1 MEKASQSP
9 FLDSH
14 GAVRASTACPVD
26 TESPSLELVAWIWA
40 RLLSLSSIRTDQ
52 SPVFL
57 LNGSVIKV
65 DLFARSIHPANRQTL
80 SVIPGIPTKFTAV
93 VVGDYSPNQLD
104 STSTSLLTWFVNPTA
119 QTSILHSTTDMD
131 ITAVHQINN
140 RLTNLIQEQTKSGL
154 QVELSVSELPAM
166 SVSNPSP
173 CILPGSQLL
182 HELAL
187 GGSYDP
193 SDSNHAVEFLAADG
207 NICCLSYRA
216 LDQLSS
222 KLAAKIAYAAAQH
235 NATEKIVVPV
245 LLPQSL
251 ELYITW
257 LAILKAGGAFCPLTT
272 DAPPERIEFILQ
284 DVAASVMIT
293 QGTLASRIPRNVSV
307 TVINTDGILKTVDED
322 EKDQEE
328 GQRATTPYPCAK
340 ILPSNLAY
348 VMYTSGSTGRPKGVG
363 ISHRAATQSLLA
375 HNDLIPPFNRFLQFA
390 SPTFDVSVFEVFFPF
405 MRRATLIGSDREQ
418 LLLDISH
425 VMTEM
430 RVDAAELTPTVA
442 GELLRTRA
450 AAPSLRVLL
459 TIGEMLTKHVV
470 EEFGGTAHSD
480 GILHGMYGPTEAAI
494 HCTAATHFQS
504 TSVVN
509 LIGKPFKTVS
519 AFIMSLEPEDKS
531 IPHELE
537 TLPIGEIGELVV
549 GGPQLADG
557 YINRPEENA
566 KAFIESPLYGRLY
579 RTGDKARMLPSGE
592 IECFGR
598 ISSGQVKLRG
608 QRLELGEIEHVI
620 LRAPKVRS
628 AVVIVSGGS
637 LAAFVLASDEGIG
650 DRELRDICR
659 QWLPRFM
666 VPGEFIIL
674 NQFPQLP
681 SGKVDRKALE
691 AEFAHRRSAVSST
704 GQQSFRDEVEE
715 TISSCVRD
723 VLEKQLSSTE
733 SLVAGGLDSLAAI
746 RLASHLLD
754 AGIRLD
760 VAQLLDADSVDGI
773 WKLAKEIEE
782 TKPTEGTQAS
792 LRRIRQLVFDAGA
805 AKIDALG
812 LSSRVVNI
820 EPSTHIQQAMILET
834 VRHTKAYCNWVELE
848 FQSSIDSMAIEN
860 AFKKLLERNSLLR
873 SGFVEIGLKDQ
884 TYAQFTWKALD
895 EWKIQRRDEFDYD
908 LSLATENDLLHPFQI
923 QFKELKG
930 NLRVL
935 VHIHHALYDGW
946 SWQLILKDL
955 HCILMGEETP
965 LKPGYNIVTDFF
977 IEHKLSEA
985 ANSSSLFWRDQL
997 QDMLTGTLPNF
1008 HGHTDTTPGTCEVI
1022 DVLDISMAKLH
1033 DVSQHLMVSRQTIFQ
1048 AAFCYILSTY
1058 IGSDDVIFGT
1068 VFSGRTLPVK
1078 GIETVLGPCIRT
1090 LPTRMKLD
1098 KMQTVSDLLLAI
1110 QNMNRKSLEH
1120 GSLPLQEIK
1129 KSSGID
1135 LHENLFETA
1144 IVWQESIWTNDATN
1158 AHFKEVGTAEFLEF
1172 ALLLEFEPREDKI
1185 HAKATYQNSIFP
1197 REQIQILLEQIDMV
1211 ASIIIDSPMLP
1222 LHEIGT
1228 HLPLST
1234 LSISNQDP
1242 ETHKDRSSLVTGVE
1256 TIALIEPT
1264 RHAIEILI
1272 QTNEDDISP
1281 RIQNL
1286 SYGQLN
1292 SQANR
1297 LAHYLIQQGLTRD
1310 HLAAVFLD
1318 KSIDSYI
1325 SMLAVAKIGAGLLPI
1340 TSQTFSQALGSIR
1353 ASVDIQPWIIRP
1365 SASHYGALNSPHSF
1379 SQIFLPLNFDDYS
1392 DENLL
1397 TTHDSFY
1404 IVCADDSPASKD
1416 LVTCAYLSHHS
1427 LQSHV
1432 NVLMESYPTAV
1443 GSKLLQAAPS
1453 PLNASIIESF
1463 ITWHMGMTLCLA
1475 STEDMTKRPKYVINT
1490 INATHLHVTPTLAGR
1505 LNPEDVPSVR
1515 YLLISGETL
1524 TDKVRQSWSGAGLHY
1539 GYETFGLAGICT
1551 LSSHVKHSTSL
1562 GNIGKPLENTS
1573 VMLLSDKDQSTL
1585 VPRGAA
1591 GELCFGGDQLARVF
1605 PVHRDQ
1611 GFGNFVA
1618 HPHLGRIYRSGEYG
1632 RLLPDGSILLVS
1644 RLDQGYMKDHSA
1656 KFEDID
1662 HAINSSKFVE
1672 DAKTMVLRNPLTGR
1686 QQPVTLW
1693 IPSSTTERLPNP
1705 NDLALISQDLFK
1717 ELGERLTPSSMPTL
1731 LVPMQNMPMTESFKA
1746 DYDQIQGYIERMSLD
1761 ELESLSLEHDE
1772 DTDGEFTDVEKTI
1785 AGALAAVVEVDIQL
1799 ISKNM
1804 SFYKLGLDSLS
1815 AISFSRRLQEL
1826 GCGRMAVSTILHHS
1840 SVAQLGHVI
1849 NLRTDGTQPQP
1860 NGPQT
1865 SYSTTF
1871 DEEFILDIKKN
1882 VEADQDSSVQDVYPC
1897 TPLQEAMLAADSD
1910 MNSAYFNHLLLRVS
1924 TKMEALKSVWAS
1936 MLLRHDILRTCF
1948 KSTHDK
1954 RFAFAQIV
1962 LSEADLPWSDVETSS
1977 QTFNQDVAQTKS
1989 EFEHKSPVN
1998 GKLPYSLTAFVD
2010 SATHETHLL
2019 LSIHHALYDGEGIS
2033 NLLREIQLVLNGDE
2047 LPAPTNFGEFV
2058 RFTASASAD
2067 NSDQF
2072 WDRYL
2077 AEVSPTLLSSSEELQ
2092 DSEHPFAS
2100 RQIHVNI
2107 QHSLASFKQK
2117 CKQISVTPLNV
2128 FHTAWARLLSLHSN
2142 SSDVCFG
2149 NVFSCRTV
2157 LLEGVESIVGPCF
2170 NTLPMR
2176 VKLPSSATN
2185 SDILKLSQ
2193 KNNNSVLP
2201 HQLSSLRQLQ
2211 RRALNGH
2218 SQLFDTLVIF
2228 QSSDNDLD
2236 PRHWELLEDEG
2247 NMGFPLICEIIPRE
2261 NRDLISVCLHF
2272 HTSVLTHAMVELLS
2286 QNFLA
2291 LIEHTLQ
2298 YPSAQASDRAII
2310 GANPP
2315 QIFEFDRPSLPE
2327 SVHRSIAESQIV
2339 RPWSYQEEA
2348 LRNIICKFSG
2358 VDEDAVSLHTTIF
2371 QLGLDSIHAVQIA
2384 GQLRSLGFGISAGD
2398 ILEAASIDKIASFLE
2413 SNGKED
2419 NGVEFDFVSFENQHL
2434 HSVCEQYGLAPQTV
2448 QALRPCTPVQNGM
2461 LALFT
2466 HSHGKTYF
2474 NHMPLRFSKP
2484 LDRALLKEAWIKVM
2498 DQHDMLR
2505 TGFIQLSNQQYP
2517 FAMITY
2523 QEGFDIPWKEISKA
2537 SADVPATQEQM
2548 VLKNLHQPPWQ
2559 VTIEASDT
2567 VDTLHFSGL
2576 HALYD
2581 AQSLESIF
2589 SGVMAIYEGKEL
2601 IKPSPIEATLG
2612 PLLIESQKQT
2622 QSTKEYWQEIATDM
2636 RPSKFPDM
2644 NPLRTENSKLLSSS
2658 VLSSTSLPDLEARCR
2673 ELGVTLQAAGQA
2685 AWARLLTAYTG
2696 ERNVT
2701 FGTVLSGRNLSA
2713 AAQHAVFPCLVTVPS
2728 PHNMEGSNLE
2738 LLQRTLKRNA
2748 SLIKNQFTPLA
2759 QIQRWLGSDEPLFD
2773 TLFVYQKFTNQL
2785 NETKNWQVID
2795 EETRIDYPVSI
2806 ELVPSLTD
2814 LEIRISYRSD
2824 ILPQD
2829 QALTLLDQ
2837 YDNLLKHTIFSPDS
2851 TADDYL
2857 FLEKSLLSITPAK
2870 EKTLPSPVSLLHQFV
2885 EENAI
2890 KLPSKIA
2897 FEFAY
2902 GVSSDSLQKQTWSY
2916 QQFNEDGNRV
2926 AHFLQA
2932 KGATPG
2938 GLVAI
2943 CFDKCPEASIAIL
2956 GILKAGCA
2964 YLAID
2969 PSAPISRKQF
2979 IMDDSQS
2986 SILLCNSARK
2996 AELKGLNNVTI
3007 EAMDEPDKLKDLPCT
3022 SPLLS
3027 REIQPDDT
3035 CYCLYTSGTTG
3046 APKGCEITHDN
3057 AVQAM
3062 LAFQILFSPHWDE
3075 ESRWLQFASFHFDVS
3090 VLEQYWSWSVGICVT
3105 SCPRDLLFEDL
3116 PGTIQKLQIT
3126 HIDLTPSLARLV
3138 HPNEVPSLT
3147 RGVFITGGEAL
3158 KQEILDDWGK
3168 HGVIYNGYGPT
3179 EVTIGCTMLPRMRAN
3194 DKASNIGPQF
3204 DNVGSYVFR
3213 PGTSM
3218 PVLRGGLGE
3227 LCVSGP
3233 LVGKGY
3239 LNRAELTEERFQ
3251 YLPEYDDR
3259 IYRTGD
3265 LVRILFDGS
3274 FQFLGR
3280 IDDQVKL
3287 RGQRLE
3293 IGEINEVIKQATPDV
3308 NEVAT
3313 LVVKHPKQSKD
3324 QLVSFVTRVNHS
3336 DKRSSTVEI
3345 RAFADSGA
3353 TLSTVK
3359 AACHAH
3365 LPGYMV
3371 PTHIIPLTAFPLSAN
3386 NKADMKVLK
3395 SLYQE
3400 LSLED
3405 IQSLTAMTTNQA
3417 AKSAQE
3423 EKLIALL
3430 TKFIGS
3436 TQLVISSWS
3445 SIYELGLDS
3454 ISVIGFSRS
3463 LREAGFS
3470 QAQPSLIMKHPT
3482 ISAMAAALET
3492 STGSTNSLHNLHR
3505 NAKQAI
3511 QAFAHKNSHSVIQ
3524 SLGLTGPEVQH
3535 IAPCT
3540 PLQEGIIYHF
3550 LSSTKPMYCSSFTF
3564 DLDSNIILDKLRASW
3579 EEAQSQ
3585 IQMLRARFLPS
3596 PDGYAQ
3602 VILKHDALPWF
3613 QAKVLSEDHIES
3625 LQKKQQQLWISK
3637 LNGLS
3642 TNLWEVGVITS
3653 PKKSI
3658 MCLNMFHALYD
3669 GNSLGLLLNMVKDI
3683 YHGHSMT
3690 PDDTPRF
3697 SDILHLGPL
3706 CKDPKAELFWK
3717 EHLANCQ
3724 FKPLPGSKE
3733 NKGDSFVQRS
3743 RINTT
3748 DTLDHLKK
3756 SLGVSDQAILHAC
3769 WLLTLQRHYNY
3780 VPPLGIIVSGRAI
3793 DLPGIENVVGPL
3805 FNTLPSNVQLR
3816 GLKSWADA
3824 ARRCHEYHVSTMQF
3838 QYTPLRDIVKWLGRN
3853 PDEPLFDSLFVFQ
3866 RENNDDNDD
3875 ESTSRLWN
3883 PIDSEAEHEYP
3894 LAFEV
3899 VRHNT
3904 KGLTLTLA
3912 TKDHAMPSQMAQEI
3926 LSSFEQVLIEFA
3938 KTPEHEMPYLNGVM
3952 DASPAEV
3959 NGEPKV
3965 NGTSHHL
3972 ENGYSFEWGPQACTI
3987 RDAIASLA
3995 GVDGASVGEETSIFE
4010 VGLDSIDAI
4019 KLSSRLSKL
4028 GVKIPVSIIMRS
4040 RNIKTMVGSLAVSD
4054 DHEQNGAAP
4063 ALGAMERALTESLK
4077 KENLMPVDVCRVLPA
4092 TPIQEGMV
4100 AEMFSSG
4107 YQHYY
4112 NHEILKIEP
4121 HVNLEGL
4128 QNAWTAVVKAHPI
4141 LRTSFVEVSDPQIAA
4156 SYAQVIHDDNTFDFQ
4171 IVHIETTTMSSVI
4184 ETQRGRAST
4193 ELKGR
4198 PLLTVTIC
4206 VDGNDRYLILSISHA
4221 LYDGWSINLL
4231 HEDVAKSYNGEACT
4245 RPSSDIILEQILSSS
4260 GEKAVKFWRTTL
4272 SNLTPATFPP
4282 GPHSQTNSDEVHRA
4296 EAALSVSF
4304 KKADAFCKRHGVTM
4318 QALMVACWSLVL
4330 ATHVKELDV
4339 VFGLVFSGR
4348 NVAESDNIMFPTMN
4362 TVAMRV
4368 ILHGTRLDLVKY
4380 IQETILEMSE
4390 YQHFPLRRARP
4401 DNSSRPLFDT
4411 LFIYQKRPSETGQ
4424 SAQNLYNSTG
4434 DGAAD
4439 VEYPVCAE
4447 VEGVGEDLIGRVA
4460 CRASVLG
4467 KDDTME
4473 LLGHISHVLASIIDD
4488 SSQETIGF
4496 TEDHMSICGRPVSRD
4511 SSSQGTDS
4519 SELRPRS
4526 SSTDWSPM
4534 ESKIRSVLSVV
4545 SGVPENMIDQASNI
4559 FELGLDSISAIKVA
4573 ALLKKQSIKLTVSDM
4588 LKAGSITNMTKA
4600 VDTQHVDLTQREVTE
4615 ALQQSM
4621 GGIPVNSLL
4630 ESYGVPTDHIQ
4641 TASPT
4646 TAGQTYFLA
4655 MHSLNPEVFYPQFF
4669 YFSPKKLSKDIL
4681 NYAWSFLISQTPILR
4696 TAFIP
4701 TENLRL
4707 PYIQAVFKYVHNP
4720 VRWHEDLD
4728 TQVTIANI
4736 ERKFGSVPVELHAC
4750 QTNQG
4755 TALTLKI
4762 HHALY
4767 DAISLPSMMDEL
4779 SQICDKGQF
4788 ELKARPRDIS
4798 QLVAIQHVRSPEN
4811 VRRQFWQT
4819 YLDGI
4824 SIREREKQ
4832 PVGEFGAIQ
4841 QHYRPGLVSNMSC
4854 AETAAKLQGLS
4865 IQSIFLAMY
4874 SRVHVQTFGNAEE
4887 LVVGLYLANRSYV
4900 TEGLSELVAPTVN
4913 IVPLRLD
4920 NNISGD
4926 RESLFAAAKKIQNDI
4941 NLVNMIEHAG
4951 VSLVEIGE
4959 WTGVRINTCIN
4970 FLRLPEMETPIDT
4983 GAPQVAFR
4991 AIQHEELEDLNG
5003 SKLSKTAPSLTHGD
5017 TAALSSDTQV
5027 IRAAAST
5034 AAMKNVFWPTID
5046 VEAAIRKDRL
5056 DFGLFGPNARL
5067 DHDTASQM
5075 IANMQQ
5081 EMEVLLDTLS

>member
-1 MEKASQSP
+1 MEKPSQFP

-14 GAVRASTACPVD
+14 GAVRASNACPVD
-26 TESPSLELVAWIWA
+26 TDGPSLELVAWIWA
-40 RLLSLSSIRTDQ
+40 RLLSSITVDQ

-65 DLFARSIHPANRQTL
+65 DLFARSIHPANCQTL

-93 VVGDYSPNQLD
+93 VVGDYSPNTLD
-104 STSTSLLTWFVNPTA
+104 STSLLTWFVNPTA
-119 QTSILHSTTDMD
+119 QTSILHSTTDMG
-131 ITAVHQINN
+131 TATVHQMNN

-207 NICCLSYRA
+207 NICCLSYRS

-222 KLAAKIAYAAAQH
+222 KLAAKIAQAAAQT
-235 NATEKIVVPV
+235 NATGKMVVPV

-257 LAILKAGGAFCPLTT
+257 LAVLKAGGAFCPLNT

-293 QGTLASRIPRNVSV
+293 QGTLATRVPRNVSV
-307 TVINTDGILKTVDED
+307 TVINTDGILETVDED
-322 EKDQEE
+322 EKYQEE
-328 GQRATTPYPCAK
+328 GQRATNPYLYSE

-418 LLLDISH
+418 MLLDISH

-504 TSVVN
+504 SSVVN

-537 TLPIGEIGELVV
+537 TIPMGEIGELVV

-691 AEFAHRRSAVSST
+691 AQFAHRRSATSST
-704 GQQSFRDEVEE
+704 GQQPFRDEVEE
-715 TISSCVRD
+715 TISSCVSD
-723 VLEKQLSSTE
+723 VLDKQLSSIE
-733 SLVAGGLDSLAAI
+733 SLVSGGLDSLAAI

-773 WKLAKEIEE
+773 WKLAKEMEE
-782 TKPTEGTQAS
+782 TKPTEDTQAG
-792 LRRIRQLVFDAGA
+792 LHRLRQLVSDAGS
-805 AKIDALG
+805 AKINALG
-812 LSSRVVNI
+812 LSSQVVNI

-834 VRHTKAYCNWVELE
+834 VRHARAYCNWVELE
-848 FQSSIDSMAIEN
+848 FQSSIGSIAIEK

-873 SGFVEIGLKDQ
+873 SGFVEVGLKDQ
-884 TYAQFTWKALD
+884 TYARFTWKVLD
-895 EWKIQRRDEFDYD
+895 EWKIQRRHEFSYD
-908 LSLATENDLLHPFQI
+908 LSLVTEHDLLHPFQI
-923 QFKELKG
+923 QFKEKKE

-955 HCILMGEETP
+955 HCILKGEETP
-965 LKPGYNIVTDFF
+965 PKPGYNIVTDFF
-977 IEHKLSEA
+977 IEHKLSGA
-985 ANSSSLFWRDQL
+985 ADSSSLFWRDQL
-997 QDMLTGTLPNF
+997 QDMPTSALPNF
-1008 HGHTDTTPGTCEVI
+1008 HGHIDTTSGTCEVI
-1022 DVLDISMAKLH
+1022 DVLDISVPKLH
-1033 DVSQHLMVSRQTIFQ
+1033 DFSQRLMVSRQTIFQ

-1058 IGSDDVIFGT
+1058 LGSDDIVFGT

-1078 GIETVLGPCIRT
+1078 GIEVVLGPCIRT

-1098 KMQTVSDLLLAI
+1098 KMQNVADLLLAI

-1135 LHENLFETA
+1135 LHESLFETA
-1144 IVWQESIWTNDATN
+1144 IVWQESIWTNDTN
-1158 AHFKEVGTAEFLEF
+1158 SAHFKEVSTAEFLEF
-1172 ALLLEFEPREDKI
+1172 ALLLEFEPREDRI

-1222 LHEIGT
+1222 LHEVGA

-1234 LSISNQDP
+1234 LSISNQNP
-1242 ETHKDRSSLVTGVE
+1242 ETHKYRSSLVTGVE
-1256 TIALIEPT
+1256 TTALVEPT
-1264 RHAIEILI
+1264 RQAIEILI
-1272 QTNEDDISP
+1272 QTNEETVSP
-1281 RIQNL
+1281 RLQTL

-1292 SQANR
+1292 SRANR
-1297 LAHYLIQQGLTRD
+1297 LAHYLIQQGLTRY

-1340 TSQTFSQALGSIR
+1340 TSQTFSQVLGSIR
-1353 ASVDIQPWIIRP
+1353 TSVDIQPWIIRP
-1365 SASHYGALNSPHSF
+1365 STSHYGALNSSHSF
-1379 SQIFLPLNFDDYS
+1379 SQIFLPVNFDDYS

-1404 IVCADDSPASKD
+1404 MVCADDTPANKD
-1416 LVTCAYLSHHS
+1416 LATCAYLSHHS
-1427 LQSHV
+1427 LQSHI
-1432 NVLMESYPTAV
+1432 NVLKESYPTAV

-1453 PLNASIIESF
+1453 PLNASIMESF
-1463 ITWHMGMTLCLA
+1463 LAWHMGITLCLA
-1475 STEDMTKRPKYVINT
+1475 STEDMTKRPTYVINT
-1490 INATHLHVTPTLAGR
+1490 MNATHLHLTPTLAGR
-1505 LNPEDVPSVR
+1505 LKPDDVPSVR
-1515 YLLISGETL
+1515 YLLISGEKMTAQ
-1524 TDKVRQSWSGAGLHY
+1524 VRQSWSGAGLHH

-1551 LSSHVKHSTSL
+1551 LSSDVKHSTSL

-1573 VMLLSDKDQSTL
+1573 VMLLSDKDSFTL
-1585 VPRGAA
+1585 VPRGAT
-1591 GELCFGGDQLARVF
+1591 GELCFGGDQVARVF

-1611 GFGNFVA
+1611 SFGNFVE

-1632 RLLPDGSILLVS
+1632 RLLPDGSILLVPA
-1644 RLDQGYMKDHSA
+1644 LDQGSVKTHSTT
-1656 KFEDID
+1656 FEEID
-1662 HAINSSKFVE
+1662 HAVISSKFVE
-1672 DAKTMVLRNPLTGR
+1672 DTKTMILRNPLTAR
-1686 QQPVTLW
+1686 QQPVTIW
-1693 IPSSTTERLPNP
+1693 IPSSTTEGFPNST
-1705 NDLALISQDLFK
+1705 DLALISQDLFT
-1717 ELGERLTPSSMPTL
+1717 ELDQRLAPYSMPTL
-1731 LVPMQNMPMTESFKA
+1731 LVPMQNMPMTQFFKT
-1746 DYDQIQGYIERMSLD
+1746 DYDQIQEYIEHMSLE
-1761 ELESLSLEHDE
+1761 ELESFSLERDE
-1772 DTDGEFTDVEKTI
+1772 NTDGEFTNVEKII
-1785 AGALAAVVEVDIQL
+1785 AGALAAVIEVDIQN
-1799 ISKNM
+1799 INKNT

-1815 AISFSRRLQEL
+1815 AISFSRKLQEL
-1826 GCGRMAVSTILHHS
+1826 ECGRIAVSTILHHS
-1840 SVAQLGHVI
+1840 SVSQLGHVI
-1849 NLRTDGTQPQP
+1849 TLGTDSNQPRP
-1860 NGPQT
+1860 NGPQASSLT
-1865 SYSTTF
+1865 IF
-1871 DEEFILDIKKN
+1871 DEEFIIDIKKN
-1882 VEADQDSSVQDVYPC
+1882 VAADQNSSVQDVYPC

-1910 MNSAYFNHLLLRVS
+1910 TSSAYFNHLLLRVN
-1924 TKMEALKSVWAS
+1924 TKVEALKSVWAH

-1948 KSTHDK
+1948 KPTYDK
-1954 RFAFAQIV
+1954 RSAFAQIV
-1962 LSEADLPWSDVETSS
+1962 LSEAALPWSDVETSS
-1977 QTFNQDVAQTKS
+1977 HNFNQDVAKTKS
-1989 EFEHKSPVN
+1989 EFEHQSPVN
-1998 GKLPYSLTAFVD
+1998 GKLPYSLTAFAD

-2033 NLLREIQLVLNGDE
+2033 NLLRDIQLVLNGDE
-2047 LPAPTNFGEFV
+2047 LPTPTPFGAFV
-2058 RFTASASAD
+2058 KYTASVSAD
-2067 NSDQF
+2067 QSDKF

-2077 AEVSPTLLSSSEELQ
+2077 AGASPTLLSSSQKLQ
-2092 DSEHPFAS
+2092 DSDRAFAS
-2100 RQIHVNI
+2100 SQVHVNI
-2107 QHSLASFKQK
+2107 KDSLTSFKQK

-2128 FHTAWARLLSLHSN
+2128 FHAAWARLLSLHSD

-2176 VKLPSSATN
+2176 VKLPSTATN

-2193 KNNNSVLP
+2193 KNNSHVLP
-2201 HQLSSLRQLQ
+2201 HQLSSLRRIQ

-2218 SQLFDTLVIF
+2218 SRLFDTLVIF
-2228 QSSDNDLD
+2228 QSSDNELD
-2236 PRHWELLEDEG
+2236 PRCWELVEDEG
-2247 NMGFPLICEIIPRE
+2247 NMGFPLICEIIPHE
-2261 NRDLISVCLHF
+2261 NRDNISVCLHF
-2272 HTSVLTHAMVELLS
+2272 HTSVLTPATVELLS
-2286 QNFLA
+2286 QDFLA

-2298 YPSAQASDRAII
+2298 YPSAQASDRAIV
-2310 GANPP
+2310 GAGSP
-2315 QIFEFDRPSLPE
+2315 QIFELNGPSLPE
-2327 SVHRSIAESQIV
+2327 SVHRSIADSQIA

-2348 LRNIICKFSG
+2348 LRDIICKFSA
-2358 VDEDAVSLHTTIF
+2358 VDEDTVSLHTTIF

-2419 NGVEFDFVSFENQHL
+2419 KNVEFDFSSFEDQHL
-2434 HSVCEQYGLAPQTV
+2434 HSVCENYGLATQTV

-2466 HSHGKTYF
+2466 HSHGNTYF
-2474 NHMPLRFSKP
+2474 NHMRLKFSKP

-2523 QEGFDIPWKEISKA
+2523 QKGLDIPWNETSKA
-2537 SADVPATQEQM
+2537 SADVPATHEQA

-2559 VTIEASDT
+2559 VIVESSDT

-2589 SGVMAIYEGKEL
+2589 SDVMAVYEGKKL

-2612 PLLIESQKQT
+2612 PLLIESQKQM
-2622 QSTKEYWQEIATDM
+2622 QSTQEYWQGLATDM
-2636 RPSKFPDM
+2636 HPSKFPDM
-2644 NPLRTENSKLLSSS
+2644 HPLRTENPKLISSS
-2658 VLSSTSLPDLEARCR
+2658 VRSSTSLQDLEARCR
-2673 ELGVTLQAAGQA
+2673 DLGVTLQAAGQA
-2685 AWARLLTAYTG
+2685 AWTRLLTAYTG

-2713 AAQHAVFPCLVTVPS
+2713 AAQHAVFPCLVTLPS

-2748 SLIKNQFTPLA
+2748 PLIKNQFTPLA

-2773 TLFVYQKFTNQL
+2773 TLFVYQKFTNQS
-2785 NETKNWQVID
+2785 NETKHWQIID
-2795 EETRIDYPVSI
+2795 EDTRIDYPVSI
-2806 ELVPSLTD
+2806 ELVPSLAD

-2824 ILPQD
+2824 ILPQA

-2837 YDNLLKHTIFSPDS
+2837 YDKLLKHTLSSPDS
-2851 TADDYL
+2851 SADDYL
-2857 FLEKSLLSITPAK
+2857 FLENKLLSITPAK

-2885 EENAI
+2885 EENAVKI
-2890 KLPSKIA
+2890 PGKIA

-2902 GVSSDSLQKQTWSY
+2902 GADSDSLQKHTWSY

-2932 KGATPG
+2932 KGATPR

-2943 CFDKCPEASIAIL
+2943 CFDKCPEASVAIL

-2986 SILLCNSARK
+2986 KILLCNFARK
-2996 AELKGLNNVTI
+2996 AELEGLNNVII
-3007 EAMDEPDKLKDLPCT
+3007 EAMDEPDKLKEFSYE

-3046 APKGCEITHDN
+3046 TPKGCEITHDN

-3062 LAFQILFSPHWDE
+3062 LAFQRLFSPHWDE
-3075 ESRWLQFASFHFDVS
+3075 DSRWLQFASFHFDVS

-3116 PGTIQKLQIT
+3116 PGTIQKLQVT

-3179 EVTIGCTMLPRMRAN
+3179 EVTIGCTMLPRMRSN

-3213 PGTSM
+3213 PGTST
-3218 PVLRGGLGE
+3218 PVLRGGIGE

-3239 LNRAELTEERFQ
+3239 LNRAELTKERFQ
-3251 YLPEYDDR
+3251 YLPEYEDR

-3293 IGEINEVIKQATPDV
+3293 IGEINEVIKQATPGV

-3324 QLVSFVTRVNHS
+3324 QLVSFVTRVNDS
-3336 DKRSSTVEI
+3336 DKRSNAVEI
-3345 RAFADSGA
+3345 RAFADDGA

-3371 PTHIIPLTAFPLSAN
+3371 PTHIIPLTSVPLSAN
-3386 NKADMKVLK
+3386 NKADMKILK

-3400 LSLED
+3400 LSLEE
-3405 IQSLTAMTTNQA
+3405 IQSLTAMTTIQA
-3417 AKSAQE
+3417 TKTAQE
-3423 EKLIALL
+3423 EKLIAVL
-3430 TKFIGS
+3430 TKFLGS
-3436 TQLVISSWS
+3436 TELAISSWS

-3454 ISVIGFSRS
+3454 ISVIAFSRS

-3470 QAQPSLIMKHPT
+3470 QAQPSLIMKYPT
-3482 ISAMAAALET
+3482 IGAMASALEA
-3492 STGSTNSLHNLHR
+3492 STESSNSQRKLHR
-3505 NAKQAI
+3505 NAKRAI
-3511 QAFAHKNSHSVIQ
+3511 QAFAHKHSHSFIQ
-3524 SLGLTGPEVQH
+3524 YLGLTGPEVQH

-3540 PLQEGIIYHF
+3540 ALQEGIIYHF

-3564 DLDSNIILDKLRASW
+3564 DLDSNIDLDKLRASW
-3579 EEAQSQ
+3579 EQAQSQ
-3585 IQMLRARFLPS
+3585 IQMLRARFLSS

-3613 QAKVLSEDHIES
+3613 QSKVISEGDIEIV
-3625 LQKKQQQLWISK
+3625 QKEKQQLWIFK
-3637 LNGLS
+3637 LNDLS

-3653 PKKSI
+3653 PEKSI
-3658 MCLNMFHALYD
+3658 MCLNIFHALYD

-3683 YHGHSMT
+3683 YHGHSMI
-3690 PDDTPRF
+3690 PDNISHF
-3697 SDILHLGPL
+3697 SDMLHLGPL

-3717 EHLANCQ
+3717 DHLANCQ
-3724 FKPLPGSKE
+3724 FKPLPGLEE
-3733 NKGDSFVQRS
+3733 NQGTSFVQKS
-3743 RINTT
+3743 RISTT

-3780 VPPLGIIVSGRAI
+3780 VPALGIIVSGRTI
-3793 DLPGIENVVGPL
+3793 DVPGIEEVVGPL

-3866 RENNDDNDD
+3866 RENVDDDD
-3875 ESTSRLWN
+3875 ESTSTLWE

-3904 KGLTLTLA
+3904 KGLALTLA
-3912 TKDHAMPSQMAQEI
+3912 TKDHAMSSQMAQEI
-3926 LSSFEQVLIEFA
+3926 LSSFEQVLTEFA

-3952 DASPAEV
+3952 EASPGEDI
-3959 NGEPKV
+3959 GEPKV
-3965 NGTSHHL
+3965 KGTSHHL
-3972 ENGYSFEWGPQACTI
+3972 ENGCSFEWGPEACTI

-3995 GVDGASVGEETSIFE
+3995 GVDGASVSEETSIFE

-4028 GVKIPVSIIMRS
+4028 GVKVPVSVIMRS
-4040 RNIKTMVGSLAVSD
+4040 RNIKSMVGNMAISD
-4054 DHEQNGAAP
+4054 HHEQNGAASM
-4063 ALGAMERALTESLK
+4063 LGELEQALTESLK
-4077 KENLMPVDVCRVLPA
+4077 RENLMPVDACRVLPA
-4092 TPIQEGMV
+4092 TPIQEGMI
-4100 AEMFSSG
+4100 AEMLSSG

-4112 NHEILKIEP
+4112 NQEVLKIEP
-4121 HVNLEGL
+4121 HVNLKEL
-4128 QNAWTAVVKAHPI
+4128 QGAWIAVVKAHPI
-4141 LRTSFVEVSDPQIAA
+4141 LRTSFVEVSDPQIVA
-4156 SYAQVIHDDNTFDFQ
+4156 SYAQVIHDENAFDFQ
-4171 IVHIETTTMSSVI
+4171 TLHLDATIMSSVI
-4184 ETQRGRAST
+4184 ERQRGRAST

-4231 HEDVAKSYNGEACT
+4231 HEDVARSYNGEACT
-4245 RPSSDIILEQILSSS
+4245 RPSSDIILEQILASS
-4260 GEKAVKFWRTTL
+4260 GEQAVNFWRTSL
-4272 SNLTPATFPP
+4272 SNLTPAAFPP
-4282 GPHSQTNSDEVHRA
+4282 GPHSQTDSDEVHRA

-4304 KKADAFCKRHGVTM
+4304 KEADAFCKRHDVTM

-4348 NVAESDNIMFPTMN
+4348 NVAESNNIMFPTMN

-4380 IQETILEMSE
+4380 VQEIILETSE

-4411 LFIYQKRPSETGQ
+4411 LFIYQKRPSEAGRN
-4424 SAQNLYNSTG
+4424 AQNLYNSTG

-4447 VEGVGEDLIGRVA
+4447 IEGVGEDLIGRVA

-4473 LLGHISHVLASIIDD
+4473 LLGHIAHVLTSIIDD
-4488 SSQETIGF
+4488 SSRETIGF
-4496 TEDHMSICGRPVSRD
+4496 TDDHMSICGRPVSRD

-4519 SELRPRS
+4519 IELRSRS
-4526 SSTDWSPM
+4526 SSTNWSPM
-4534 ESKIRSVLSVV
+4534 ESNIRSVLSVV

-4588 LKAGSITNMTKA
+4588 LKAGSITNMAK
-4600 VDTQHVDLTQREVTE
+4600 VMDTHHVDLTQKEVTS
-4615 ALQQSM
+4615 ALQQSIS
-4621 GGIPVNSLL
+4621 GIQVNSLL
-4630 ESYGVPTDHIQ
+4630 ESHGVDTEHIQ
-4641 TASPT
+4641 MVMPT

-4669 YFSPKKLSKDIL
+4669 YFSSKQLSRDIL
-4681 NYAWSFLISQTPILR
+4681 NDAWSLLTDQTPILR

-4701 TENLRL
+4701 TDSLRL
-4707 PYIQAVFKYVHNP
+4707 PYIQAVFDTVHNP
-4720 VRWHEDLD
+4720 VCWHEDLD
-4728 TQVTIANI
+4728 TQATAANI

-4750 QTNQG
+4750 QTNRG

-4767 DAISLPSMMDEL
+4767 DAISLPAMMDEF
-4779 SQICDKGQF
+4779 SQICNKEQF
-4788 ELKARPRDIS
+4788 ELKYRPRDIS

-4819 YLDGI
+4819 YLGETAT
-4824 SIREREKQ
+4824 REFEKQ

-4841 QHYRPGLVSNMSC
+4841 QHYRPGLVSNMSR

-4887 LVVGLYLANRSYV
+4887 LVIGLYLANRSYV

-4926 RESLFAAAKKIQNDI
+4926 RGSLFAAARKIQDDI
-4941 NLVNMIEHAG
+4941 NLINTIEHAG
-4951 VSLVEIGE
+4951 ISLVEIAE

-4970 FLRLPEMETPIDT
+4970 FLRLPEMENPIDT

-4991 AIQHEELEDLNG
+4991 AMQQEELENLNG
-5003 SKLSKTAPSLTHGD
+5003 SKLSKIAPSLTHGD
-5017 TAALSSDTQV
+5017 TAVLSSDTHV

-5081 EMEVLLDTLS
+5081 EMGVLLDSLL